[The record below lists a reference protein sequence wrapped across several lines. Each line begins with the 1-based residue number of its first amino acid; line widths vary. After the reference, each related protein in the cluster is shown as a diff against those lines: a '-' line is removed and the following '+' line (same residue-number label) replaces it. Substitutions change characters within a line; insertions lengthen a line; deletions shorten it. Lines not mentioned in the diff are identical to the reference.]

1 MVLMVCSSQYIQP
14 LLPCIYH
21 SGPNL
26 LPMGMISIGFAQFS
40 QAPMKKITPYAGV
53 AQQYIVVWGSMGELH

>member
-1 MVLMVCSSQYIQP
+1 
-14 LLPCIYH
+14 
-21 SGPNL
+21 
-26 LPMGMISIGFAQFS
+26 MGMISIGFAQFS